1 MIGKIAWKNMWFK
14 PLNTVL
20 SVLLLTASVS
30 IITVL
35 ILLQKQFEE
44 QFSSSMD
51 DIDLVL
57 GAKGSPLQ
65 LILSSVYQI
74 DAPPGNINYLEAK
87 RWMDNPFVAS
97 AIPLAYGDNYKGYKI
112 IGTTPDYITKY
123 GGEVVQGNVFQKDFE
138 VVVGYEIAQN
148 LGLKVGD
155 TFLGTHGDAEE
166 GGEVHEDKPYT
177 IVGITS
183 KTGKI
188 LDNVILS
195 NIESV
200 WNMHD
205 HDHSH
210 ENEEEHVHADGEN
223 HDHDHS
229 HAEEDG
235 HEHTAVC
242 NHGHSEIVSYEG
254 KEITAVLLKFRNKMG
269 IVTWPRMIPQN
280 TEMQAASPAI
290 EINRL
295 FSLFGVGL
303 TALQYLAYGI
313 MMISGISI
321 FVALYNTLK
330 ERKFEFALLRVNGAT
345 RLQLLKL
352 VLIES
357 LLLCITGFVFGMIFG
372 RVALYFISLSSQAEF
387 KMAFDPFEFI
397 WDKEGILFLITLF
410 VGILAAMIPAIKA
423 YYLNISKTLANA

>member
-1 MIGKIAWKNMWFK
+1 MIWKIARKNIWFK

-51 DIDLVL
+51 GIDLVM

-65 LILSSVYQI
+65 LVLSSVYHI
-74 DAPPGNINYLEAK
+74 DAPPGNINYSEAK
-87 RWMDNPFVAS
+87 KWMDNPFIAQ

-112 IGTTPDYITKY
+112 VGTTTDYITKFEATVEK
-123 GGEVVQGNVFQKDFE
+123 GTFFDKDFE
-138 VVVGYEIAQN
+138 VVVGYNIAEN

-155 TFLGTHGDAEE
+155 SFLGTHGDAEE
-166 GGEVHEDKPYT
+166 GEVHEDKPYR
-177 IVGITS
+177 IVGVAS
-183 KTGKI
+183 KTGKV
-188 LDNVILS
+188 LDNLILS
-195 NIESV
+195 NVTSV

-205 HDHSH
+205 HDHGD
-210 ENEEEHVHADGEN
+210 HAAH

-229 HAEEDG
+229 
-235 HEHTAVC
+235 EHD
-242 NHGHSEIVSYEG
+242 HSEHDHNHDHAHVDPLEG

-269 IVTWPRMIPQN
+269 IITWPRMIPQN
-280 TEMQAASPAI
+280 TDMQVASPII

-303 TALQYLAYGI
+303 SALQYLAYGI
-313 MMISGISI
+313 MLISGISI

-330 ERKFEFALLRVNGAT
+330 ERKFEFALLRVNGAS
-345 RLQLLKL
+345 RFQLLKL
-352 VLIES
+352 ILIES
-357 LLLCITGFVFGMIFG
+357 LLLCVIGFVLGSILG
-372 RVALYFISLSSQAEF
+372 RVALYFISLSSQDEF
-387 KMAFDPFEFI
+387 KLAFNPLEFI
-397 WDKEGILFLITLF
+397 WNKEGVLFLITLL
-410 VGILAAMIPAIKA
+410 VGIIAALIPAIKA

>member
-65 LILSSVYQI
+65 LVLSSVYQI

-87 RWMDNPFVAS
+87 RWMENPFIAS

-112 IGTTPDYITKY
+112 IGTTPEYISKY
-123 GGEVVQGNVFQKDFE
+123 GGEIAQGNVFQNDFD

-155 TFLGTHGDAEE
+155 TFLGTHGDAQE

-183 KTGKI
+183 KTDKI
-188 LDNVILS
+188 LDKVILS

-205 HDHSH
+205 HDHEH
-210 ENEEEHVHADGEN
+210 EEEHVHAEGEVHDHE

-229 HAEEDG
+229 YDE
-235 HEHTAVC
+235 
-242 NHGHSEIVSYEG
+242 VSSLEG

-313 MMISGISI
+313 MLISGISI

-372 RVALYFISLSSQAEF
+372 RVALYFISLSSEAEF

-397 WDKEGILFLITLF
+397 WDKEGVLFLMTLL
-410 VGILAAMIPAIKA
+410 VGILAALIPAIKA